1 MDWLID
7 HVFIFPGVGNLI
19 ILLLLFVMVFGT
31 PVFILM
37 SVDYSRTVGK
47 QKAQKKQQFKNV
59 QDKGFIPERVFKRP
73 KDVPGWDSFEY
84 EYLAFDFTHSL
95 FAYEDQIGSLQDVV
109 AAELINDSTVVQT
122 ASAYQ
127 DGAAVLGGI
136 LPGVGVMVG
145 RSQMNA
151 GEKTAVVAVRVMLD
165 NPRLPS
171 VVIPFLFGVA
181 DKASKQYQDAVTTAY
196 DAYSVFE
203 SVIRI
208 NKRNMNRS

>member
-31 PVFILM
+31 PVLILLRI
-37 SVDYSRTVGK
+37 DYSRSIGK
-47 QKAQKKQQFKNV
+47 QIAQKKQQFKNV
-59 QDKGFIPERVFKRP
+59 QDQGFIPERVFKRP
-73 KDVPGWDSFEY
+73 KDVPGWAAFEY

>member
-31 PVFILM
+31 PIFILM
-37 SVDYSRTVGK
+37 RVDYSRTVGK

>member
-1 MDWLID
+1 M
-7 HVFIFPGVGNLI
+7 
-19 ILLLLFVMVFGT
+19 
-31 PVFILM
+31 
-37 SVDYSRTVGK
+37 
-47 QKAQKKQQFKNV
+47 
-59 QDKGFIPERVFKRP
+59 
-73 KDVPGWDSFEY
+73 
-84 EYLAFDFTHSL
+84 
-95 FAYEDQIGSLQDVV
+95 V

-181 DKASKQYQDAVTTAY
+181 DKAQNNTKM
-196 DAYSVFE
+196 
-203 SVIRI
+203 R
-208 NKRNMNRS
+208 